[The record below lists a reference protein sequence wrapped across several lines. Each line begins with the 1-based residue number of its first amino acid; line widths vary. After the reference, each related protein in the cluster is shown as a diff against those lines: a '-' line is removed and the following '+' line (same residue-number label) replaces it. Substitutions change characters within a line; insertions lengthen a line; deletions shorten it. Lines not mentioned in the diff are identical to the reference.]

1 MNVGYLRRFSE
12 VVATFV
18 GYFRR
23 FSEAIDYSELIGDE
37 EDETDTFT
45 EKYIFHSL
53 EFKLWWFWMI
63 VE

>member
-53 EFKLWWFWMI
+53 EFKLG
-63 VE
+63 